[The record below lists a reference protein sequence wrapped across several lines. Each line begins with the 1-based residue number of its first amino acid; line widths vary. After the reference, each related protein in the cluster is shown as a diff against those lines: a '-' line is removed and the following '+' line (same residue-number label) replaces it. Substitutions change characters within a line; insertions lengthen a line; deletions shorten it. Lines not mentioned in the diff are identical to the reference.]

1 MVSPVMA
8 LRSSVGWPRFSDPS
22 LQGPLN
28 IQAVAATAC
37 KGRNASTT
45 GAMTATAIVAFISPS
60 LPDPG
65 ATPARGGERQWQLTR
80 RCTAPTNRG
89 LPKRHYVMIVSLGY
103 WASLKMAWLDSTPS
117 QYLHE
122 RV

>member
-8 LRSSVGWPRFSDPS
+8 LRSLVGWPRFSDPS

-45 GAMTATAIVAFISPS
+45 GAMTATAIVAFISP
-60 LPDPG
+60 
-65 ATPARGGERQWQLTR
+65 PAPPRNNASARRRTSVAVNAAVHGTDQSFHPPSSASPFVASERAAIVNDTLT
-80 RCTAPTNRG
+80 G
-89 LPKRHYVMIVSLGY
+89 
-103 WASLKMAWLDSTPS
+103 
-117 QYLHE
+117 
-122 RV
+122 